1 MKNQIL
7 EILEEYLKIFPE
19 EKERQHP
26 FLEFLKDHD
35 SNEIID
41 WNNFDGHVVA
51 SGFVYAKKEQ
61 LFFSVIS

>member
-35 SNEIID
+35 RTKS
-41 WNNFDGHVVA
+41 
-51 SGFVYAKKEQ
+51 
-61 LFFSVIS
+61 